1 MSGSDRAIS
10 DKLVYSGGDGMEEF
24 DTGATIGGLSARM
37 TQVEKRLDTMDDG
50 LNSILAILNQAR
62 GGWRVVLG
70 VCAVI
75 GGMFGFI
82 ELLLKR

>member
-1 MSGSDRAIS
+1 
-10 DKLVYSGGDGMEEF
+10 MEEF